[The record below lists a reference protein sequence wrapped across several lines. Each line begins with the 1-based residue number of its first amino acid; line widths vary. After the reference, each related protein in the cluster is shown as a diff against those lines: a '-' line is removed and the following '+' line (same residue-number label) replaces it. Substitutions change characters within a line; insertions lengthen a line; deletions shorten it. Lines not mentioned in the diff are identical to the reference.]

1 MRSYFW
7 KGRTADFLWDG
18 RDEHGNSIPD
28 GVYTYMVR
36 SADRAGNQTVGL
48 LDGIRVDTQIT
59 RIFVTVSEGGF
70 SPNGDGRKDT
80 IDFKTFVSLKEGI
93 KGWSLSMV
101 NAVTGVQEVFSG
113 KEAVPETITWEGRKE
128 GGRAVDGEYVGVL
141 EVEYLKGNK
150 PEAKTRP
157 FKLDTRAPE
166 VQVGL
171 LPVPFSPDNDG
182 VEDDLRIS
190 MEVEDASGI
199 TEWKIEVLDPQGHHF
214 ISYAGKGEPTKQII
228 WDGISDRGELV
239 QAAQDYTLE
248 LSIGDEYG
256 NSVLVQEAVPVDV
269 LVTREGEKLK
279 IIISSI
285 VFAANT
291 ADYAGVVEEEA
302 LRNVKTL
309 DRLAEILKKYDTYR
323 IRIEGHAVMIYWDD
337 ARAGREEQV
346 DVLIPL
352 SKARAEAVKE
362 ALAKRGVEGSRI
374 TTEGLGGANPIV
386 PHSDTKNR
394 WKNRRVEFIL
404 IR

>member
-1 MRSYFW
+1 M
-7 KGRTADFLWDG
+7 
-18 RDEHGNSIPD
+18 IPD
-28 GVYTYMVR
+28 GAYTYVVR
-36 SADRAGNQTVGL
+36 SADRAGNQTVGR
-48 LDGIRVDTQIT
+48 LDGIRIDTQIT
-59 RIFVTVSEGGF
+59 QIFVTVSEGGF

-80 IDFKTFVSLKEGI
+80 IDFKTFVGLKEGI

-101 NAVTGVQEVFSG
+101 DAVSGVQKVFSG
-113 KEAVPETITWEGRKE
+113 EEAVPETITWDGKREEGR
-128 GGRAVDGEYVGVL
+128 AADGDYVGVL

-157 FKLDTRAPE
+157 FKLDTSAPE
-166 VQVGL
+166 VKVGL
-171 LPVPFSPDNDG
+171 LPVPFSPDNEG
-182 VEDDLRIS
+182 VEDELRIS
-190 MEVEDASGI
+190 MDVKDAGGI
-199 TEWKIEVLDPQGHHF
+199 TEWKIEVLDPEGHHF

-256 NSVLVQEAVPVDV
+256 NRALVREVVPVDV

-291 ADYAGVVEEEA
+291 ADYAGVVEEKA
-302 LRNVKTL
+302 LRNAKTL

-323 IRIEGHAVMIYWDD
+323 IRIEGHAVMINWDD
-337 ARAGREEQV
+337 ARAGQEEQI

-362 ALAKRGVEGSRI
+362 ALVQRGVEASRI

-386 PHSDTKNR
+386 PHSDTEDR
-394 WKNRRVEFIL
+394 WKNRRVEFVL